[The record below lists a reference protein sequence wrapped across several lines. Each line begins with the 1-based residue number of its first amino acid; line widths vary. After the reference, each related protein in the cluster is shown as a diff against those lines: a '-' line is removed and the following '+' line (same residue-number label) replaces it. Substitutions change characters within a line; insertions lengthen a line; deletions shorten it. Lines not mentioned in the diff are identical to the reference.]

1 MLSTDNW
8 CIKVAER
15 VYGPYSTEQ
24 LEEFAEQGRLGPQ
37 SLVAP
42 AGGKMWRA
50 ARQYPNIAEIL
61 SGERQLTTTTSRF
74 GRSNES
80 GKDPQDDVSI
90 ANFVV
95 VFDVVSGAAS
105 RLEHVVRNLGP
116 AFRLTDNVWAVSSDQ
131 TIMGIKN
138 LLTPH
143 LQVREPIFIVDC
155 SRGKTAW
162 QNFTPEK
169 HSKLTKAWMSR

>member
-1 MLSTDNW
+1 MLTTDNW

-24 LEEFAEQGRLGPQ
+24 LENFAGQGRLGPK

-61 SGERQLTTTTSRF
+61 D
-74 GRSNES
+74 SNQREQPAEATPRPA
-80 GKDPQDDVSI
+80 DPAPSAEDDTEI

-95 VFDVVSGAAS
+95 VFDVVSAAAS
-105 RLEHVVRNLGP
+105 RLEHVIRNLGP
-116 AFRLTDNVWAVSSDQ
+116 AFRMTENVWAISCDQ
-131 TIMGIKN
+131 TLMGVKN
-138 LLTPH
+138 HIAPH
-143 LQVREPIFIVDC
+143 LQAREPLFIVD
-155 SRGKTAW
+155 STRGKSIW

-169 HSKLTKAWMSR
+169 HAKLTRAWMGK